1 MMLHGSRFHMD
12 WDDELSR
19 FMSVDP
25 MERRLRPLLRWLK
38 RKQRFFAAGPGP
50 RNRGCFEMVEWR
62 ELSSSTTKIAWKRI
76 VKHCLWQ
83 TLFFGKTTSDWT

>member
-1 MMLHGSRFHMD
+1 MMMLHGSRFHMD
-12 WDDELSR
+12 WDDVNFPVL
-19 FMSVDP
+19 SVDP

-62 ELSSSTTKIAWKRI
+62 ELSNDEDRLEEDREA
-76 VKHCLWQ
+76 
-83 TLFFGKTTSDWT
+83 LFMANVIFRKNNI